1 MSLSSVLA
9 LGLAASTPNASE
21 AEIPASAPKP
31 AIHIDLAGQSPE
43 QMPAFRPGG
52 SGVERRD
59 RSGGYLYSVALPQ
72 GTYRVTLTLGDKH
85 SPGRTTVK
93 AESRRLF
100 LRDVPSKP
108 GQTITRTFLVDVRDA
123 RLPAQPANAPRFGQ
137 AVLLDER
144 DLASF
149 SWDDKLTLEFLGQP
163 RVSAI
168 HIEQAD
174 VPRLFLAGDSTV
186 ADQYTEPF
194 TSWGQMLPAMLDDR
208 VAVANH
214 AKSGGTMKSFLAQ
227 LRFSKILTQ
236 VRKGDWL
243 FIQFGHNDQKA
254 EWPMTYLDPEL
265 TYPAYLRSYIA
276 EARRRGVHPVL
287 VTSPERR
294 NFEADGHIKNTLGAY
309 ADAARKVAAAEDVPL
324 IDLNR
329 DSIAIMQALGPEVSP
344 LAFAQD
350 GKDRTHNNNY
360 GAWLYAAAI
369 ARRIGETIPE
379 LAPYIV
385 VKGFDPDHPPLP
397 GATPIA
403 ASLPL
408 EESKPEGS

>member
-1 MSLSSVLA
+1 MPLSPALA
-9 LGLAASTPNASE
+9 LVLTASVAASPT
-21 AEIPASAPKP
+21 ID
-31 AIHIDLAGQSPE
+31 IDLGGRSPE
-43 QMPAFRPGG
+43 QMPVYRAGG

-59 RSGGYLYSVALPQ
+59 ESGEFLYSVALPE
-72 GTYRVTLTLGDKH
+72 GLYRVTLTLGDRR
-85 SPGRTTVK
+85 SAGRTTVK
-93 AESRRLF
+93 TESRRLV
-100 LRDVPSKP
+100 LRDVATRR
-108 GQTITRTFLVDVRDA
+108 GQTITRSFLVDVRNA
-123 RLPAQPANAPRFGQ
+123 RLPAQPAGAPRFGQ
-137 AVLLDER
+137 TVLLDER

-149 SWDDKLTLEFLGQP
+149 SWDDKLTFEFLGQP

-168 HIEQAD
+168 HIEPAKA
-174 VPRLFLAGDSTV
+174 PRLFLAGDSTV

-214 AKSGGTMKSFLAQ
+214 AKSGATLKSLIAQ
-227 LRFSKILTQ
+227 LRFSKLLTQ
-236 VRKGDWL
+236 MQEGDWL

-265 TYPAYLRSYIA
+265 TYPSYLRSYIA

-294 NFEADGHIKNTLGAY
+294 NFDDAGRIKDTLGAY
-309 ADAARKVAAAEDVPL
+309 AAAVRKVAAEENVPL

-329 DSIAIMQALGPEVSP
+329 DSIAIMQALGPDISP
-344 LAFAQD
+344 RAFAEN

-360 GAWLYAAAI
+360 GAWLFAAAI
-369 ARRIGETIPE
+369 ARQVREKIPE
-379 LAPYIV
+379 LAPYV
-385 VKGFDPDHPPLP
+385 VPGNFDPAHPPLP
-397 GATPIA
+397 EALPIA
-403 ASLPL
+403 PSISL